1 MLYKIKKN
9 QCINQYTI
17 IKKLGE
23 GRFGK
28 CFLVVNEF
36 GEKRVIK
43 KIKKSFFGKIK
54 GDKIESVI
62 LSRLKH
68 TKIPNF
74 FEIIENPKF
83 YGYVIEFIEGD
94 NLEKLI
100 FKEKRKFSKKEFF
113 IIGKQL
119 IEIIEYLHINNIV
132 HRDIRLPNLILNKD
146 MLFLIDFGL
155 ARVIDNIKYVAQI
168 DFTYLGDVFLY
179 ILYTDYDNS
188 STNKAWYNELDLS
201 HSQNFFLKK
210 LMGIEVPYNNIK
222 EVYNDF
228 IEAFDI

>member
-1 MLYKIKKN
+1 M
-9 QCINQYTI
+9 
-17 IKKLGE
+17 
-23 GRFGK
+23 
-28 CFLVVNEF
+28 
-36 GEKRVIK
+36 
-43 KIKKSFFGKIK
+43 
-54 GDKIESVI
+54 
-62 LSRLKH
+62 
-68 TKIPNF
+68 
-74 FEIIENPKF
+74 
-83 YGYVIEFIEGD
+83 
-94 NLEKLI
+94 
-100 FKEKRKFSKKEFF
+100 
-113 IIGKQL
+113 